1 MLFDGS
7 HIIMDSNAKIVRDK
21 LCDCRWTSLVLIF
34 YSLFSWIAF
43 SNSVIQVFPLTW
55 RIFFCSWKCSLML
68 GGQLVLCNYFLTYYC
83 PWIYFM
89 ILSSFSFFSSFFFF
103 LYCFSSLYLP
113 APHRYIGNGPFDG
126 LLTYY
131 SSLSPFLLQTGTD
144 GHTIFFQIITKL
156 EALSHLLSHCRT
168 AGMQDETLVSI
179 KFNSLHHCRGE
190 PNYYIT

>member
-89 ILSSFSFFSSFFFF
+89 ILSSFSFFSSIFFCIVSL
-103 LYCFSSLYLP
+103 LYTCPLLIGISEMDRLMDCWRTILPCLHFCCKQVQMVIPFSS
-113 APHRYIGNGPFDG
+113 R
-126 LLTYY
+126 
-131 SSLSPFLLQTGTD
+131 
-144 GHTIFFQIITKL
+144 
-156 EALSHLLSHCRT
+156 
-168 AGMQDETLVSI
+168 
-179 KFNSLHHCRGE
+179 
-190 PNYYIT
+190 